1 MSDSRLVGF
10 RPSCHGNSVPK
21 VLLSSRYVGN
31 TSRLTGPAMKAS
43 NMVSNR
49 IKRLE
54 KQVGPVMADPSLNDE
69 QKYRATKRIFAE
81 IDLHAALKD
90 TLIPYQKFFDA
101 VLRLTGLDLKA
112 KDDYYKKVVRGL
124 LQECLDLETKF
135 STRLWQCGKLHIFAP
150 GGEVGV
156 LYRVV
161 LSVGLLLLSGIL
173 LPANRFCLRAML
185 AVMRS
190 KKEDT

>member
-1 MSDSRLVGF
+1 
-10 RPSCHGNSVPK
+10 
-21 VLLSSRYVGN
+21 
-31 TSRLTGPAMKAS
+31 MKAS
-43 NMVSNR
+43 NMISNR

-54 KQVGPVMADPSLNDE
+54 KQVGPVVADPSRDDE

-150 GGEVGV
+150 GGEAAV

-161 LSVGLLLLSGIL
+161 LSVGLLLLNAIL
-173 LPANRFCLRAML
+173 LPANRLCLRAMR

-190 KKEDT
+190 KE